1 MADRSV
7 AILDEQAVAEQYP
20 DLYASL
26 IPLLRTKADALD
38 AYLEMVACNAVIS
51 NTHTRAHCY
60 FITLDGNKRP
70 RVKDFAR
77 FIGTRITNF
86 AIPRLEIIR
95 ALNDAL
101 RTKSAAPTDL
111 LNMKARNLFT
121 KLPESGEGGEILLSI
136 LAETFLRLP
145 QLFTKMILKTSEEMH
160 VHGSDGIHVG
170 VNDQNGNLA
179 VYWGESKLY
188 KNGAA
193 AVKQCFS
200 SLAPFLLD
208 AGGSRAA
215 QERDLQ
221 LMRDGL
227 SLDDPKLLEALKRY
241 LNPDDPMF
249 KRLEFR
255 GLCIVGFD
263 SDSYPTSPNSKE
275 AHQIKAEIETA
286 FEKNKIQILHRVTKE
301 QIESFVIE
309 IFCLPFP
316 SVDVFRKAFRAELGL
331 DGGQS

>member
-1 MADRSV
+1 MADRSE

-95 ALNDAL
+95 ALNDAWH
-101 RTKSAAPTDL
+101 TKSAAPTDL

-145 QLFTKMILKTSEEMH
+145 QLFTKMVLKTSAEMH

-170 VNDQNGNLA
+170 VNEQNGNLA

-188 KNGAA
+188 KNTAA
-193 AVKQCFS
+193 AVNRCFY

-208 AGGSRAA
+208 AGGSGAA
-215 QERDLQ
+215 QNRDLQ

-255 GLCIVGFD
+255 GLCLVGFD

-275 AHQIKAEIETA
+275 AHQIKAEIESA
-286 FEKNKIQILHRVTKE
+286 FEKNKIQILNRVTKE

-316 SVDVFRKAFRAELGL
+316 SVDGFRKAFRAELGL
-331 DGGQS
+331 SVEQD